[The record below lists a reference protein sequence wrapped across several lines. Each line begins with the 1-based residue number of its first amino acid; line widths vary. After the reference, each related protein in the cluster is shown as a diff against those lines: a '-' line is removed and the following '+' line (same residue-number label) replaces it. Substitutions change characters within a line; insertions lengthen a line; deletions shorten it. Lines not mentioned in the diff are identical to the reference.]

1 MRRLLQLTVLLVITG
16 LPFQALARDAALILG
31 NERYEALGRIARA
44 ADVTQAAEGLT
55 ALGFDVSALPNGRAD
70 STAEALVTFLEAV
83 PDAERIV
90 VALSGRFATD
100 GTRSWFLTAE
110 AEAPGIL
117 SLGATAVS
125 LESLMTV
132 LADAPGQ
139 ALLILGVE
147 VDNGQAF
154 DRWLS
159 EGLGPLDVPQGV
171 TVIRGRPRDVS
182 DFMTADLLRP
192 AGDLI
197 ELVARNR
204 RITLT
209 GFAPRSLV
217 FMPGAVVPPP
227 PPEPQEDQTAEA
239 DRMVER
245 ALWEGAVALDTI
257 EAYRNYL
264 RRYPVG
270 EFAAQAEAAIEAIR
284 SEPFRAARLDEEAL
298 DLSRDKRRDIQR
310 KFTLLGYN
318 TGGID
323 GIFGPMT
330 RGSITNWQQQN
341 GLPQTGYLTAEQ
353 IARLDAQA
361 ARRSAELEAEA
372 ERQRQTAIRA
382 DRAFWD
388 ETGALGTEA
397 GLRAYLGRYPDGVFA
412 EEAAATLALL
422 EERDRQR
429 AQAEE
434 REAWDRARE
443 VDTVAAYRTY
453 LRLYPEGLFR
463 GNAEAR
469 IVALTTEDGGTALRQ
484 AARVGEEALNL
495 NIQTRRLVE
504 QRLADL
510 GLEPGAVDGTFDNQ
524 TRRALRN
531 YQRDHNLP
539 VTGFLDETVL
549 VRLLAETGG

>member
-1 MRRLLQLTVLLVITG
+1 MRRLFQLTVLLVASA
-16 LPFQALARDAALILG
+16 LPLQALARDAALILG
-31 NERYEALGRIARA
+31 NERYEVLGRISRA
-44 ADVTQAAEGLT
+44 ADVTQAADGLA
-55 ALGFDVSALPNGRAD
+55 ALGFAVSALPNGRAD
-70 STAEALVTFLEAV
+70 STAEALAAFLEAV
-83 PDAERIV
+83 PEAERIV
-90 VALSGRFATD
+90 VALSGRFVTD
-100 GTRSWFLTAE
+100 GRRSWFLTAE
-110 AEAPGIL
+110 ADAPGIL
-117 SLGATAVS
+117 SLGTEAVS
-125 LESLMTV
+125 LDALMTV
-132 LADAPGQ
+132 LAGVPGQ

-159 EGLGPLDVPQGV
+159 EGLGPLDIPQGV

-192 AGDLI
+192 AGDLT

-204 RITLT
+204 RIAMT
-209 GFAPRSLV
+209 GFTPRSLV
-217 FMPGAVVPPP
+217 FMPGAVVPP

-270 EFAAQAEAAIEAIR
+270 AFAAQAEAAIEAIR
-284 SEPFRAARLDEEAL
+284 AEPFRAARIDEDAL

-397 GLRAYLGRYPDGVFA
+397 GLRAYLGRYPDGIFA

-429 AQAEE
+429 AQVEE
-434 REAWDRARE
+434 RQAWDRARE

-453 LRLYPEGLFR
+453 LRLYPEGQFR
-463 GNAEAR
+463 GNAQAR
-469 IVALTTEDGGTALRQ
+469 IVALTPEDGGAALRP

-495 NIQTRRLVE
+495 NAQTRRLVE

-524 TRRALRN
+524 TRRAIRN

-539 VTGFLDETVL
+539 ATGFLDETVL